1 MSFLPR
7 IFIVLLTLCL
17 ASCSGWHLRGSQT
30 NLSTNNL
37 SNAVALSGVKSPS
50 YQTLL
55 AQLKTRD
62 LLSTGNAQIEI
73 ILAAERWQSR
83 TASLNTEGLA
93 AETELRLQVPYQIV
107 QKQTDSA
114 EAVVLR
120 DSQVNVNRS
129 YTADAADIGAKQKE
143 ENELRLDMSNAA
155 ALAILRSL
163 SLINRQ

>member
-1 MSFLPR
+1 MSILPR
-7 IFIVLLTLCL
+7 ILIALLTLSL
-17 ASCSGWHLRGSQT
+17 ASCSGWHLRGSQAS
-30 NLSTNNL
+30 LSTNNL
-37 SNAVALSGVKSPS
+37 TNAVALSGVKSPS
-50 YQTLL
+50 YQALL
-55 AQLKTRD
+55 AQLKSRD
-62 LLSTGNAQIEI
+62 LLSSGQAEFEI
-73 ILAAERWQSR
+73 ILEEERWQSR

-107 QKQTDSA
+107 QKQTDSV

-129 YTADAADIGAKQKE
+129 YTTDAADIGAKQKE